1 MNDDLLTVR
10 QYARLAGVS
19 WQSVYKRI
27 KHGDAALQPYIVE
40 QDNGK
45 GKPQIFLKKDLLTS
59 QPTVNQDSQP
69 VNLEQST
76 DQPKVV
82 NQSTETVNQQPIWT
96 EKQST
101 NQSTSQPKQST
112 QAVNQSTGDSQPVNQ
127 DSQPSQAAETPSD
140 SPLVAHL
147 LEEVEYL
154 KGQLAT
160 KDRQIESLLQ
170 SLQTEQVK
178 AARLTARLTAPEDQE
193 ERRADPEIVVDLAQE
208 EDHAVDQRQE
218 QPKRR
223 TFLEWWHD
231 LWS

>member
-59 QPTVNQDSQP
+59 QPT
-69 VNLEQST
+69 
-76 DQPKVV
+76 
-82 NQSTETVNQQPIWT
+82 
-96 EKQST
+96 
-101 NQSTSQPKQST
+101 
-112 QAVNQSTGDSQPVNQ
+112 VNQ

>member
-45 GKPQIFLKKDLLTS
+45 GKPQIFLKKELLTS
-59 QPTVNQDSQP
+59 QPTVNLDSQP

-82 NQSTETVNQQPIWT
+82 
-96 EKQST
+96 

-112 QAVNQSTGDSQPVNQ
+112 QAVNQSTGDSQPVNL

-208 EDHAVDQRQE
+208 EDHVADQRQE